1 MLGTTSWL
9 LWTAS
14 LVAPSALTS
23 PPVMAPEA
31 PIQRELAGRALDEY
45 PWFAHNL
52 AFNQGTPVRL
62 AIDTRR
68 FPELAN
74 QTFDVYVVAQAWR
87 GTSSLSA
94 GTGSPPAAT
103 WNTPLVVRRSLAG
116 L

>member
-9 LWTAS
+9 LWTAP

-74 QTFDVYVVAQAWR
+74 QTFDVYVVAHRDEWMCRSPSMWKQF
-87 GTSSLSA
+87 TLSA
-94 GTGSPPAAT
+94 
-103 WNTPLVVRRSLAG
+103 LLR
-116 L
+116 